1 MGVNWLTKQLLQRKW
16 THRWMVP
23 LSQWYVTKMG
33 YRQLGLKLEDLLPE
47 ESEIMQ
53 TALKRLPPKEAYD
66 RVFRLRRAF
75 QVLRHSFHRHCHI
88 V

>member
-1 MGVNWLTKQLLQRKW
+1 
-16 THRWMVP
+16 MVP

-47 ESEIMQ
+47 ESEVMQ

-66 RVFRLRRAF
+66 RIFRLRRAF
-75 QVLRHSFHRHCHI
+75 QVCYQWLLRPSSGYLTRT
-88 V
+88 